1 MRMPLFKVTVKD
13 SRKGVIIYS
22 TIILLYAML
31 IILMYPSF
39 ADDLSDPMA
48 QGDGILLQ
56 EEGIGES
63 GERSYNLSWDSRVG
77 SSYHIALG
85 AKDPLRYEY
94 FSNLIQGNKTFIDP
108 DLVKLDDLIENR
120 TLLSSYGI
128 ELLYLGAEK
137 EVHFE
142 RVNETAFFWV
152 LFVTS
157 ETNLTP
163 VEVSDSVS
171 TMDLVITSTF
181 SEIAEGNK
189 IYEGMLGTDDIDFST
204 LKGFI
209 NIEFFSMWLLFLVI
223 FLCIKAGGSVSKHI
237 EDKSMDILL
246 ATGYSRERFMFEK
259 LLAQMVFLVA
269 VCFGAFLGLVLGTL
283 LIGEPVPLAPYALVL
298 LGSIPIA
305 LAFIGIA
312 LVISTLVDEG
322 AKVTA
327 LMMGLVVGQYVMM
340 IIVNLSSWGDWL
352 KYFSILSYF
361 NNTEMMNDT
370 YLDPVN
376 VVVPLILFGVFTGA
390 AFLLFRRKEIH
401 A

>member
-13 SRKGVIIYS
+13 SRKGVVIYS

-31 IILMYPSF
+31 IIMMYPTF
-39 ADDLSDPMA
+39 AEDLSDPMN
-48 QGDGILLQ
+48 QGDGILLK
-56 EEGIGES
+56 EEGVGGS
-63 GERSYNLSWDSRVG
+63 GEMSYNLSWDPRVG
-77 SSYHIALG
+77 SSYHVALG
-85 AKDPLRYEY
+85 AENPLVYGFFRD
-94 FSNLIQGNKTFIDP
+94 FIDGNDTVIDP
-108 DLVKLDDLIENR
+108 DLVELEDLITNR
-120 TLLSSYGI
+120 SLISSYGV
-128 ELLYLGAEK
+128 ELMYTGTDLEL
-137 EVHFE
+137 HFE
-142 RVNETAFFWV
+142 RVNDTAYFWV

-157 ETNLTP
+157 ETNMTP

-171 TMDLVITSTF
+171 TTDLVITSAF

-189 IYEGMLGTDDIDFST
+189 IYEGMLGSDDIDFST

-237 EDKSMDILL
+237 EDKSMDLLL

-376 VVVPLILFGVFTGA
+376 VVVPLILFGVFTGV